1 MEKKA
6 RDELTMEKQSK
17 LKRGADAQYGVPET
31 LRGREWIANSVRA
44 IPYPTHLSTIWL
56 PETLRGREG
65 KTSPSKWA
73 YPSVRDY

>member
-44 IPYPTHLSTIWL
+44 IPYPLEHNLVA
-56 PETLRGREG
+56 GN
-65 KTSPSKWA
+65 PSG
-73 YPSVRDY
+73 P

>member
-31 LRGREWIANSVRA
+31 LRGRE
-44 IPYPTHLSTIWL
+44 
-56 PETLRGREG
+56 G